1 MAEKK
6 LKILA
11 IEDNPGVLFNLKMT
25 LEYNNFE
32 VITANNGE
40 EAIEILSK
48 MKDIPDIIISD
59 IMMPKMDG
67 YEFFKYVSGNS
78 KWNLI
83 PFLFLTA
90 KSSPEDVR
98 FGKILGVDDYITKP
112 FEEEDLIAIIKGKIS
127 RSKQS
132 EAVRKRFDEKILS
145 FLEID
150 KKPSISEEEKLSV
163 TLLFLDWDEYSGP
176 VLKSYYPSDQQESST
191 LLHQIGIQ
199 LFHSSVSIF
208 GQHGAHGSEG
218 TLMNITNIGKT
229 GYVYFD
235 SIEDTEVRGGERL
248 FMLTVLAPKISYF
261 ESLKIKEIFC
271 QISKGIKNQT
281 RWDIKEYWEEISN
294 ILSSSLFDGENIS
307 EIIKT

>member
-150 KKPSISEEEKLSV
+150 KKPSISEEEKMSV
-163 TLLFLDWDEYSGP
+163 TLLFLVWDEYSGP
-176 VLKSYYPSDQQESST
+176 VLKDYYPSDQQQSST

-248 FMLTVLAPKISYF
+248 FMLTVLAPKISYY
-261 ESLKIKEIFC
+261 ESLRIKEIFC